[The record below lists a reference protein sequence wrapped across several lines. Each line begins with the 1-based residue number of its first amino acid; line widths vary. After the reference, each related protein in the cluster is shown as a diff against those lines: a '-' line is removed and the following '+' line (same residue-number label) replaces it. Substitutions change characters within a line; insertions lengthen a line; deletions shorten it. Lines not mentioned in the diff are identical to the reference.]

1 MKIEGKAAI
10 VTGGA
15 SGLGAATAR
24 CLAEAGAK
32 VAVFDLNMDLARGV
46 ADETGGLAISCDVSS
61 DDGAAAAIAEAREAH
76 GPARILVNCAG
87 IAEAK
92 RVVGRNGP
100 MPLAEHRRVIEVHLI
115 GTFNMVR
122 LAAAEMMALNPEEGG
137 ERGVVVNTSSVA
149 GFEGQVGAVSYAA
162 AKAGIAGM
170 TLPLAREFARHGIR
184 VAAIAPGLFETPM
197 AMGLRKE
204 ALDSMAADVP
214 FPQRFGRPE
223 EFARLVRQICE
234 NPMLNGEVIRLDGAF
249 RMGMT

>member
-46 ADETGGLAISCDVSS
+46 AEETGGLAISCDVSS

>member
-1 MKIEGKAAI
+1 M
-10 VTGGA
+10 
-15 SGLGAATAR
+15 
-24 CLAEAGAK
+24 
-32 VAVFDLNMDLARGV
+32 
-46 ADETGGLAISCDVSS
+46 
-61 DDGAAAAIAEAREAH
+61 
-76 GPARILVNCAG
+76 
-87 IAEAK
+87 
-92 RVVGRNGP
+92 VGRDGP

-122 LAAAEMMALNPEEGG
+122 LAAAEMMALEPEDGG

>member
-24 CLAEAGAK
+24 CLAGAGAK

-46 ADETGGLAISCDVSS
+46 AEEAGGLAIACDVSS
-61 DDGAAAAIAEAREAH
+61 DEGAAVAIAEAREAH

-92 RVVGRNGP
+92 RVVGRDGP

-122 LAAAEMMALNPEEGG
+122 LAAAEMMALEPEDGG

-234 NPMLNGEVIRLDGAF
+234 NPRLNGEVIRLDGAF